1 METSTIKGETI
12 CELENLNQGLLAL
25 ARLAIKEGDAMVA
38 EEMGIR
44 VAMNMAEIERL
55 RGARQ

>member
-1 METSTIKGETI
+1 METSTLKNETI
-12 CELENLNQGLLAL
+12 TELENLNQGLLAL
-25 ARLAIKEGDAMVA
+25 AQLAIKEGDAIVA

-55 RGARQ
+55 LGAKK